1 MSLKRPHGGASEN
14 SGHVTEWGQSAW
26 RIAHSLC
33 LQLGCVCFTG
43 SRGSGGKR
51 REGGG
56 EMGKMACISKK
67 CVTLRMRGKQ
77 GPHLVNAHPRRP
89 LTTEILVPG
98 GFMENQP

>member
-1 MSLKRPHGGASEN
+1 MSQKRPHGGASEN

-56 EMGKMACISKK
+56 GGEMGEDGLHFQEVCD
-67 CVTLRMRGKQ
+67 LENEGKTRA
-77 GPHLVNAHPRRP
+77 P
-89 LTTEILVPG
+89 
-98 GFMENQP
+98 FS